1 MKRNFYLILAL
12 LFMGAVQMSAQQMAV
27 ALGNGDEV
35 KFDEYMNIATAK
47 ITFSNGQMLFHYDG
61 NVVGTFNIK
70 DVEKLFFY
78 ITGSVDKIQKNK
90 VVSYSSDCEELSV
103 NSPVGTSVVVYHVN
117 GSRVLSHLQTIASS
131 TISVAHL
138 PAGIYMVVIG
148 SETLK
153 FVKQ

>member
-1 MKRNFYLILAL
+1 MKRNLYLILAL
-12 LFMGAVQMSAQQMAV
+12 LLLVVVQARAQQIAV
-27 ALGNGDEV
+27 VTAD
-35 KFDEYMNIATAK
+35 KTTEYGHYPYDNAK

-117 GSRVLSHLQTIASS
+117 GNRVLSHLQTIASS

-138 PAGIYMVVIG
+138 PAGIYMVVVG

>member
-1 MKRNFYLILAL
+1 MKGYLYLILAL
-12 LFMGAVQMSAQQMAV
+12 LLLGVVQVRAQQIAV
-27 ALGNGDEV
+27 VTAD
-35 KFDEYMNIATAK
+35 KTTEYGHYPYDNAK

-78 ITGSVDKIQKNK
+78 ITGSVDEIQKNK

-117 GSRVLSHLQTIASS
+117 GNRVLSHLQTIASS

-138 PAGIYMVVIG
+138 PAGIYMVVVG
-148 SETLK
+148 SKTLK

>member
-1 MKRNFYLILAL
+1 MKRNLYLILAL
-12 LFMGAVQMSAQQMAV
+12 LLLGVVQVRAQQIAV
-27 ALGNGDEV
+27 VTAD
-35 KFDEYMNIATAK
+35 KTTEYGHYPYDNAK

-138 PAGIYMVVIG
+138 PAGIYMVVVG
-148 SETLK
+148 SKTLK

>member
-1 MKRNFYLILAL
+1 MKRNLYLILAL
-12 LFMGAVQMSAQQMAV
+12 LLLGVVQVRAQQIAV
-27 ALGNGDEV
+27 VTAD
-35 KFDEYMNIATAK
+35 KTTEYGHYPYDNAK

-90 VVSYSSDCEELSV
+90 AVSYSSDCEELSV

-138 PAGIYMVVIG
+138 PAGIYMVVVG
-148 SETLK
+148 SGTLK

>member
-1 MKRNFYLILAL
+1 MKRNFYLFFVL
-12 LFMGAVQMSAQQMAV
+12 LLLGVVQARAQQIAV
-27 ALGNGDEV
+27 VTAD
-35 KFDEYMNIATAK
+35 KTTEYGHYPYDNAK

>member
-1 MKRNFYLILAL
+1 MKRNFYLFFVL
-12 LFMGAVQMSAQQMAV
+12 LLLGVVQARAQQIAV
-27 ALGNGDEV
+27 VTAD
-35 KFDEYMNIATAK
+35 KTTEYGYYPYDNAK

-117 GSRVLSHLQTIASS
+117 GNRVLSHLQTIASS

-138 PAGIYMVVIG
+138 PAGIYMVVVG
-148 SETLK
+148 GETLK

>member
-1 MKRNFYLILAL
+1 MKRNLYLILAL
-12 LFMGAVQMSAQQMAV
+12 LLLGVVQVRAQQIAV
-27 ALGNGDEV
+27 VTAD
-35 KFDEYMNIATAK
+35 KTTEYGHYPYDNAK

-78 ITGSVDKIQKNK
+78 LTGSMDEIQKNK
-90 VVSYSSDCEELSV
+90 VVAYSSDCEELSV

-117 GSRVLSHLQTIASS
+117 GNRVLSHLQTIASS

>member
-1 MKRNFYLILAL
+1 MKRNLYLILAL
-12 LFMGAVQMSAQQMAV
+12 LLLGVVQVRAQQIAV
-27 ALGNGDEV
+27 VTAD
-35 KFDEYMNIATAK
+35 KTTEYGHYPYDNAK

-117 GSRVLSHLQTIASS
+117 GNRVLLHLQTIASS

-138 PAGIYMVVIG
+138 PAGIYMVVVG

>member
-1 MKRNFYLILAL
+1 MKRNLYLILAL
-12 LFMGAVQMSAQQMAV
+12 LLLGVVQVRAQQIAV
-27 ALGNGDEV
+27 VTAD
-35 KFDEYMNIATAK
+35 KTTEYGHYPYDNAK
-47 ITFSNGQMLFHYDG
+47 ITFSNEQMLFHYDG
-61 NVVGTFNIK
+61 NVLGTFNIK

-138 PAGIYMVVIG
+138 PAGIYMVVVG

>member
-1 MKRNFYLILAL
+1 MKRNLYLILAL
-12 LFMGAVQMSAQQMAV
+12 LLLGVVQVRAQQIAV
-27 ALGNGDEV
+27 VTAD
-35 KFDEYMNIATAK
+35 KTTEYGHYPYDNAK

-70 DVEKLFFY
+70 DVEQLFFY

-117 GSRVLSHLQTIASS
+117 GNRVLSHLQTIASS

-138 PAGIYMVVIG
+138 PAGIYMVVVG

>member
-1 MKRNFYLILAL
+1 MKRNLYLILAL
-12 LFMGAVQMSAQQMAV
+12 LLLGVVQVRAQQIAV
-27 ALGNGDEV
+27 VTAD
-35 KFDEYMNIATAK
+35 KTTEYAQWPYESAK
-47 ITFSNGQMLFHYDG
+47 ITFTNGQMLFHYDG

-78 ITGSVDKIQKNK
+78 LTGSMDEIQKNK
-90 VVSYSSDCEELSV
+90 VVAYSSDCEELSV

>member
-1 MKRNFYLILAL
+1 MKRNLYLILAL
-12 LFMGAVQMSAQQMAV
+12 LLLGVAQVRAQQIAV
-27 ALGNGDEV
+27 VTAD
-35 KFDEYMNIATAK
+35 KTTEYGHYPYDNAK

-117 GSRVLSHLQTIASS
+117 GNRVLSHLQTIASS

-138 PAGIYMVVIG
+138 PAGIYMVVVG

>member
-1 MKRNFYLILAL
+1 MKRNLYLILAL
-12 LFMGAVQMSAQQMAV
+12 LLLGVVQVRAQQIAV
-27 ALGNGDEV
+27 VTAD
-35 KFDEYMNIATAK
+35 KTTEYGHYPYDNAK

-117 GSRVLSHLQTIASS
+117 GNRVLSHLQTIASS

-138 PAGIYMVVIG
+138 PAGIYVVVIG

>member
-1 MKRNFYLILAL
+1 MKRNLYLIFAL
-12 LFMGAVQMSAQQMAV
+12 LLLGVAQARAQQIAV
-27 ALGNGDEV
+27 VTAD
-35 KFDEYMNIATAK
+35 KTTEYGHYPYDNAK

-117 GSRVLSHLQTIASS
+117 GNRVLSHLQTIVPS

-138 PAGIYMVVIG
+138 PAGIYMVVVG

>member
-1 MKRNFYLILAL
+1 MKRNLYLILAL
-12 LFMGAVQMSAQQMAV
+12 LLLGVVQVRAQQIAV
-27 ALGNGDEV
+27 VTAD
-35 KFDEYMNIATAK
+35 KTTEYGHYPYDNAK

-78 ITGSVDKIQKNK
+78 LTGSMDEIQKNK

-117 GSRVLSHLQTIASS
+117 GNRVLSHLQTIASS

-138 PAGIYMVVIG
+138 PAGIYMVVVG

>member
-1 MKRNFYLILAL
+1 MKRNLYLILAL
-12 LFMGAVQMSAQQMAV
+12 LLLGVVQARAQQIAV
-27 ALGNGDEV
+27 VTAD
-35 KFDEYMNIATAK
+35 KTTEYGHYPYDNAK

-117 GSRVLSHLQTIASS
+117 GNRVLSHLQTIASS

-138 PAGIYMVVIG
+138 PAGIYMVVVG

>member
-1 MKRNFYLILAL
+1 MKRNLYLILAL
-12 LFMGAVQMSAQQMAV
+12 LLLGMVQVRAQQIAV
-27 ALGNGDEV
+27 VTAD
-35 KFDEYMNIATAK
+35 KTTEYGHYPYDNAK

-117 GSRVLSHLQTIASS
+117 GNRVLSHLQTIASS

>member
-1 MKRNFYLILAL
+1 MKRNFYLFFVL
-12 LFMGAVQMSAQQMAV
+12 LLLGVVQARAQQIAV
-27 ALGNGDEV
+27 VTAD
-35 KFDEYMNIATAK
+35 KTTEYGHYPYNNAK

-138 PAGIYMVVIG
+138 PAGIYMVVVG

>member
-1 MKRNFYLILAL
+1 MKRNFYLFFVL
-12 LFMGAVQMSAQQMAV
+12 LLLGVVQARAQQIAV
-27 ALGNGDEV
+27 VTAD
-35 KFDEYMNIATAK
+35 KTTEYGYYPYDNAK

-138 PAGIYMVVIG
+138 PAGIYVVVIG
-148 SETLK
+148 RETLK

>member
-1 MKRNFYLILAL
+1 MKRNLYLILAL
-12 LFMGAVQMSAQQMAV
+12 LLLGVVQVRAQQIAV
-27 ALGNGDEV
+27 VTTD
-35 KFDEYMNIATAK
+35 KTTEYGHYPYDNAK

-103 NSPVGTSVVVYHVN
+103 NSPVGTSVVVVYHVN
-117 GSRVLSHLQTIASS
+117 GNRVLSHLQTIASS

-138 PAGIYMVVIG
+138 PAGIYMVVVG
-148 SETLK
+148 SETIK

>member
-1 MKRNFYLILAL
+1 MKRNLYLILAL
-12 LFMGAVQMSAQQMAV
+12 LLLGVVQVRAQQIAV
-27 ALGNGDEV
+27 VTAD
-35 KFDEYMNIATAK
+35 KTTEYGHYPYDNAK

-138 PAGIYMVVIG
+138 PAGIYMVVVG

>member
-1 MKRNFYLILAL
+1 MKRNLYLILAL
-12 LFMGAVQMSAQQMAV
+12 LLLGVVQVRAQQIAV
-27 ALGNGDEV
+27 VTAD
-35 KFDEYMNIATAK
+35 KTTEYAQWPYESAK
-47 ITFSNGQMLFHYDG
+47 ITFTNGQMLFHYDG

-78 ITGSVDKIQKNK
+78 MTGSVDEIQKNK

-117 GSRVLSHLQTIASS
+117 GNRVLSHLQTIASS

>member
-1 MKRNFYLILAL
+1 MKRNLYLILAL
-12 LFMGAVQMSAQQMAV
+12 LLLGVVQVRAQQIAV
-27 ALGNGDEV
+27 VTAD
-35 KFDEYMNIATAK
+35 KTTEYGHYPPYDNAK

-138 PAGIYMVVIG
+138 PAGIYMVVVG

>member
-1 MKRNFYLILAL
+1 MKRNLYLILAL
-12 LFMGAVQMSAQQMAV
+12 LLLGVVQVRAQQIAV
-27 ALGNGDEV
+27 VTTD
-35 KFDEYMNIATAK
+35 KTTEYGHYPYDNAK

-78 ITGSVDKIQKNK
+78 LTGSMDEIQKNK

-117 GSRVLSHLQTIASS
+117 GNRVLSHLQTIASS

-138 PAGIYMVVIG
+138 PAGIYMVVVG

>member
-1 MKRNFYLILAL
+1 MKRNFYLFFVL
-12 LFMGAVQMSAQQMAV
+12 LLLGVVQARAQQIAV
-27 ALGNGDEV
+27 VTAD
-35 KFDEYMNIATAK
+35 KTTEYGYYPYDNAK

-117 GSRVLSHLQTIASS
+117 GNRVLSHLQTIASS

-138 PAGIYMVVIG
+138 PAGIYMVVVG

>member
-1 MKRNFYLILAL
+1 MKRNLYLILAL
-12 LFMGAVQMSAQQMAV
+12 LLLGVVQVRAQQIAV
-27 ALGNGDEV
+27 VTAD
-35 KFDEYMNIATAK
+35 KTTEYAQWPYESAK
-47 ITFSNGQMLFHYDG
+47 ITFTNGQMLFHYDG

-117 GSRVLSHLQTIASS
+117 GNRVLSHLQTIASS

>member
-1 MKRNFYLILAL
+1 MKRNFYLFFVL
-12 LFMGAVQMSAQQMAV
+12 LLLGVVQARAQQIAV
-27 ALGNGDEV
+27 VTAD
-35 KFDEYMNIATAK
+35 KTTEYGHYPYDNAK

-117 GSRVLSHLQTIASS
+117 GNRVLSHLQTIASS

>member
-1 MKRNFYLILAL
+1 MKRNLYLILAL
-12 LFMGAVQMSAQQMAV
+12 LLLGVVQVRAQQIAV
-27 ALGNGDEV
+27 VTAD
-35 KFDEYMNIATAK
+35 KTTEYGHYPYDNAK

-78 ITGSVDKIQKNK
+78 ITGSVDEIQKNK

-117 GSRVLSHLQTIASS
+117 GNRVLSHLQTIASS

-138 PAGIYMVVIG
+138 PAGIYMVVVG
-148 SETLK
+148 SKTLK

>member
-1 MKRNFYLILAL
+1 MKRNLYLILAL
-12 LFMGAVQMSAQQMAV
+12 LLLGVVQVRAQQIAV
-27 ALGNGDEV
+27 VTAD
-35 KFDEYMNIATAK
+35 KTTEYGHYPYDNAK

-61 NVVGTFNIK
+61 NLVGTFNIK

-78 ITGSVDKIQKNK
+78 MTGSVDKIQKNK
-90 VVSYSSDCEELSV
+90 VISYSSDCEELSV

-117 GSRVLSHLQTIASS
+117 GNRVLSHLQTIASS

-138 PAGIYMVVIG
+138 PAGIYMVVVG

>member
-1 MKRNFYLILAL
+1 MKRNLYLILAL
-12 LFMGAVQMSAQQMAV
+12 LLLGVVQVRAQQIAV
-27 ALGNGDEV
+27 VTAD
-35 KFDEYMNIATAK
+35 KTTEYGHYPYDNAK

-117 GSRVLSHLQTIASS
+117 GNRVLSHLQTIASS

>member
-1 MKRNFYLILAL
+1 MKRNLYLILAL
-12 LFMGAVQMSAQQMAV
+12 LLLGVVQVRAQQIAV
-27 ALGNGDEV
+27 VATD
-35 KFDEYMNIATAK
+35 KTTEYGHYPYDNAK

-78 ITGSVDKIQKNK
+78 LTGSMDEIQKNK

-117 GSRVLSHLQTIASS
+117 GNRVLSHLQTIASS

-138 PAGIYMVVIG
+138 PAGIYMVVVG

>member
-1 MKRNFYLILAL
+1 MKRNFYLFFVL
-12 LFMGAVQMSAQQMAV
+12 LLLGVVQARAQQIAV
-27 ALGNGDEV
+27 VTAD
-35 KFDEYMNIATAK
+35 KTTEYGHYPYDNAK

-117 GSRVLSHLQTIASS
+117 GNRVLSHLQMSS
-131 TISVAHL
+131 
-138 PAGIYMVVIG
+138 PATALAVKIG
-148 SETLK
+148 MAAAYALFGS
-153 FVKQ
+153 

>member
-1 MKRNFYLILAL
+1 MKRNLYLILAL
-12 LFMGAVQMSAQQMAV
+12 LLLGVVQVRAQQIAV
-27 ALGNGDEV
+27 VTAD
-35 KFDEYMNIATAK
+35 KTTEYGHYPYDNAK

-90 VVSYSSDCEELSV
+90 VVSYSSDCEELYV

-138 PAGIYMVVIG
+138 PAGIYMVVVG

>member
-1 MKRNFYLILAL
+1 MKRNLYLILTL
-12 LFMGAVQMSAQQMAV
+12 LLLGVVQVRAQQIAV
-27 ALGNGDEV
+27 VTAD
-35 KFDEYMNIATAK
+35 KTTEYGHYPYDNAK

-90 VVSYSSDCEELSV
+90 VVAYSSDCEELSV

-117 GSRVLSHLQTIASS
+117 GNRVLSHLQTIASS

-138 PAGIYMVVIG
+138 PAGIYMVVVG

>member
-1 MKRNFYLILAL
+1 MKRNLYLILAL
-12 LFMGAVQMSAQQMAV
+12 LLLGVVQVRAQQIAV
-27 ALGNGDEV
+27 VTAD
-35 KFDEYMNIATAK
+35 KTTEYAQWPYESAK
-47 ITFSNGQMLFHYDG
+47 ITFTNGQMLFHYDG

-78 ITGSVDKIQKNK
+78 LTGSMDEIQKNK
-90 VVSYSSDCEELSV
+90 VVAYSSDCEELSV

-117 GSRVLSHLQTIASS
+117 GNRVLSHLQTIASS

>member
-1 MKRNFYLILAL
+1 MKRNLYLIFAL
-12 LFMGAVQMSAQQMAV
+12 LLLGVVQARAQQIAV
-27 ALGNGDEV
+27 VTAD
-35 KFDEYMNIATAK
+35 KTTEYGHYPYDNAK

-117 GSRVLSHLQTIASS
+117 GNRVLSHLQTIASS

-138 PAGIYMVVIG
+138 PAGIYMVVVG

>member
-1 MKRNFYLILAL
+1 MKRIFYLFFVL
-12 LFMGAVQMSAQQMAV
+12 LLLGVVQARAQQIAV
-27 ALGNGDEV
+27 VTAD
-35 KFDEYMNIATAK
+35 KTTEYGHYPYDNAK

-103 NSPVGTSVVVYHVN
+103 NSPVGTSVFVYHVN
-117 GSRVLSHLQTIASS
+117 GNRVLSHLQTIASS
-131 TISVAHL
+131 NISVAHL
-138 PAGIYMVVIG
+138 PAGIYMVVVG

>member
-1 MKRNFYLILAL
+1 MKRNLYLILAL
-12 LFMGAVQMSAQQMAV
+12 LLLGVVQVRAQQIAV
-27 ALGNGDEV
+27 VATD
-35 KFDEYMNIATAK
+35 KTTEYGHYPYDNAK

-78 ITGSVDKIQKNK
+78 LTGSMDEIQKNK
-90 VVSYSSDCEELSV
+90 VVTYSSDCEELSV

>member
-1 MKRNFYLILAL
+1 MKRNLYLILAL
-12 LFMGAVQMSAQQMAV
+12 LLLEVAQVRAQQIAV
-27 ALGNGDEV
+27 VTTD
-35 KFDEYMNIATAK
+35 KTTEYGYYPYDNAK

-78 ITGSVDKIQKNK
+78 LTGSMDEIQKNK
-90 VVSYSSDCEELSV
+90 VVAYSSDCEELSV

-138 PAGIYMVVIG
+138 PAGIYMVVVG